1 MKRCSQNKLP
11 LEENGLSMSIGQNAA
26 CVLIKN
32 VLLPNFEDL
41 TTKKSDILIE
51 NGRFSKIEP
60 EIFAQCETVD
70 AKGKLILPGMADI
83 HTHMV
88 QSLTKGPLDD
98 LNITHWLTKMLS
110 AQWSLSEEEW
120 YYGVLLGC
128 LQSLRFGVTA
138 VNEMTYF
145 PHIDAVVQAYRDAGI
160 RATFGIGATDFA
172 ENDQIKLTSI
182 DECLRQAEYLYDK
195 WHGKG
200 LLRTAAVPQGR
211 PACTAE
217 LMVELKKF
225 AREKGIVYHTH
236 LAEGAFE
243 TDRIRRMTGRGE
255 AEELGYLGVLDEN
268 TILAH
273 SIWLSDA
280 EIDLLA
286 QTKAVVAHCP
296 STNMKLS
303 DGTPRIAQMLKAGVR
318 VGFGCDGEASSANRD
333 LLREARH
340 GSYLQKV
347 ATLDATVMPAG
358 QCYKM
363 LTKEGMQ
370 ALGYKDLGE
379 IAVGYRADFSL
390 VRTDDIC
397 TANRRRILT
406 NLLYAG
412 SGYQIDSVY
421 VEGNCILENGKFLHH
436 DIGKVLEECEKIL
449 ARIEQRI

>member
-1 MKRCSQNKLP
+1 MAQTL
-11 LEENGLSMSIGQNAA
+11 LL
-26 CVLIKN
+26 KN

-41 TTKKSDILIE
+41 TTKRADILIE
-51 NGRFSKIEP
+51 NDRFSRIEP
-60 EIFAQCETVD
+60 NIVAECRTIDAQE
-70 AKGKLILPGMADI
+70 KLILPAMADI

-98 LNITHWLTKMLS
+98 LNITQWLNKMLA

-145 PHIDAVVQAYRDAGI
+145 PHMDAVVQAYQDAGI
-160 RATFGIGATDFA
+160 RATFGIGATDIA
-172 ENDQIKLTSI
+172 ENDQIKVTSI

-211 PACTAE
+211 PACSAE
-217 LMVELKKF
+217 LMVALKEF
-225 AREKGIVYHTH
+225 ARERGLVYHTH
-236 LAEGAFE
+236 LAEGKFE
-243 TDRIRRMTGRGE
+243 TDRIRQWTGRGE

-273 SIWLSDA
+273 SIWLSDN
-280 EIDLLA
+280 EIQLLA
-286 QTKAVVAHCP
+286 DTKAVVAHCP

-303 DGTPRIAQMLKAGVR
+303 DGAPRIAEMLRAGVR

-347 ATLDATVMPAG
+347 LTLDATVLPAS
-358 QCYKM
+358 QCYQM
-363 LTKEGMQ
+363 LTHTGMQ
-370 ALGYKDLGE
+370 ALGYHDLGKLE
-379 IAVGYRADFSL
+379 VGFQADFSL
-390 VRTDDIC
+390 VKTDDLC
-397 TANRRRILT
+397 TTNRRRILT

-412 SGYQIDSVY
+412 SGYQIDTVY
-421 VEGNCILENGKFLHH
+421 VAGVPVFENGSFLRH
-436 DIGKVLEECEKIL
+436 DIGKVLEKCEKIL
-449 ARIEQRI
+449 ADLETRM

>member
-1 MKRCSQNKLP
+1 ML
-11 LEENGLSMSIGQNAA
+11 
-26 CVLIKN
+26 LIKN
-32 VLLPNFEDL
+32 ALLPDFETLSTNPTDL
-41 TTKKSDILIE
+41 LIE
-51 NGRFSKIEP
+51 NGCFSAIAP
-60 EIFAQCETVD
+60 ELTADCQTVD
-70 AKGKLILPGMADI
+70 AKGMLLLPGMADI

-98 LNITHWLTKMLS
+98 LNITQWLGKML
-110 AQWSLSEEEW
+110 AVQWSLSEEEW

-145 PHIDAVVQAYRDAGI
+145 PHIDAVVQAYEDAGI
-160 RATFGIGATDFA
+160 RATFGIGATDIA
-172 ENDQIKLTSI
+172 ENDQVKVNSV
-182 DECLRQAEYLYDK
+182 DDCLKQAEYLYDR

-211 PACTAE
+211 PACTPE
-217 LMVELKKF
+217 LMVALKQF
-225 AREKGIVYHTH
+225 AKERGLVYHTH
-236 LAEGAFE
+236 LAEGKRE
-243 TDRIRRMTGRGE
+243 TDLIRSWTGRGE

-268 TILAH
+268 TVLAH
-273 SIWLSDA
+273 SIWLTDA

-286 QTKAVVAHCP
+286 ETRAVVAHCP

-303 DGTPRIAQMLKAGVR
+303 DGAPRIAQMLQRGVR

-347 ATLDATVMPAG
+347 LTLDATVLPAS
-358 QCYKM
+358 QCYQM
-363 LTKEGMQ
+363 LTQEGMA
-370 ALGYKDLGE
+370 ALGYTDLGK
-379 IAVGYRADFSL
+379 IGVGWQADFSL
-390 VRTDDIC
+390 VRPDDLC
-397 TANRRRILT
+397 TTNRSRILT

-421 VEGNCILENGKFLHH
+421 VAGQPVLQKGVFLHH
-436 DIGKVLEECEKIL
+436 DLGKVIEKCERIL
-449 ARIEQRI
+449 ADIEKRL

>member
-1 MKRCSQNKLP
+1 ML
-11 LEENGLSMSIGQNAA
+11 
-26 CVLIKN
+26 LIKN
-32 VLLPNFEDL
+32 ALLPDFSDL
-41 TTKKSDILIE
+41 STAPTDLLID
-51 NGRFSKIEP
+51 NGRFSAIAP
-60 EIFAQCETVD
+60 NLQANCETID
-70 AKGKLILPGMADI
+70 AKGMLLLPGMADL

-98 LNITHWLTKMLS
+98 LNITQWLTRMLKV
-110 AQWSLSEEEW
+110 QWSLNEEEW

-145 PHIDAVVQAYRDAGI
+145 PQIDAVVQAYRDAGI
-160 RATFGIGATDFA
+160 RATFGIGATDIA
-172 ENDQIKLTSI
+172 ENDQIKVTSV
-182 DECLRQAEYLYDK
+182 DDCLKQAEYLYHR

-217 LMVELKKF
+217 LMVALKQF
-225 AREKGIVYHTH
+225 ARERGLVYHTH
-236 LAEGAFE
+236 LAEGKME
-243 TDRIRRMTGRGE
+243 TDRVRSWTGRGE

-273 SIWLSDA
+273 SIWLTDE
-280 EIDLLA
+280 EIQLLA
-286 QTKAVVAHCP
+286 DTGAVVAHCP

-303 DGTPRIAQMLKAGVR
+303 DGAPRIARMRKAGVR

-347 ATLDATVMPAG
+347 LTLDATVMPA
-358 QCYKM
+358 QECYQM
-363 LTKEGMQ
+363 LTVEAME
-370 ALGYKDLGE
+370 ALGYQDLGKVE
-379 IAVGYRADFSL
+379 ARYQADFSL
-390 VRTDDIC
+390 VRTDDLC
-397 TANRRRILT
+397 TTNRSRILT

-412 SGYQIDSVY
+412 SGYQIDSVF
-421 VEGNCILENGKFLHH
+421 VAGKPVLRNQTFLHH
-436 DIGKVLEECEKIL
+436 DLGKVLEKCEKIL
-449 ARIEQRI
+449 ADIETRL

>member
-1 MKRCSQNKLP
+1 
-11 LEENGLSMSIGQNAA
+11 MSEA
-26 CVLIKN
+26 LLLKN
-32 VLLPNFEDL
+32 VLLPNFEEL

-51 NGRFSKIEP
+51 NGRFSKIESS
-60 EIFAQCETVD
+60 ICANCKTID
-70 AKGKLILPGMADI
+70 AKEMLILPAMADI

-138 VNEMTYF
+138 INEMTYF
-145 PHIDAVVQAYRDAGI
+145 PHIDAVVQAYQDAGI
-160 RATFGIGATDFA
+160 RATFGIGATDYA
-172 ENDQIKLTSI
+172 ENDQIKITSI

-217 LMVELKKF
+217 LMVALKKF
-225 AREKGIVYHTH
+225 ARERGLVYHTH
-236 LAEGAFE
+236 LAEGKFE
-243 TDRIRRMTGRGE
+243 TDRIRRWTGRGE

-273 SIWLSDA
+273 SIWLTDD
-280 EIDLLA
+280 EIRLLA
-286 QTKAVVAHCP
+286 DTKAVVAHCP

-303 DGTPRIAQMLKAGVR
+303 DGAPRIAQMLQNGVR

-347 ATLDATVMPAG
+347 LTLDATVMPAS

-363 LTKEGMQ
+363 LTTNGME
-370 ALGYKDLGE
+370 ALGHHDLGKLE
-379 IAVGYRADFSL
+379 VGCQADFSL
-390 VRTDDIC
+390 VKTDDLC
-397 TANRRRILT
+397 TTNRRRILT

-412 SGYQIDSVY
+412 SGYQIDTVY
-421 VEGNCILENGKFLHH
+421 VAGAPVFENGSFIRH
-436 DIGKVLEECEKIL
+436 DIGKVLEKCEKIL
-449 ARIEQRI
+449 SDLEQRM